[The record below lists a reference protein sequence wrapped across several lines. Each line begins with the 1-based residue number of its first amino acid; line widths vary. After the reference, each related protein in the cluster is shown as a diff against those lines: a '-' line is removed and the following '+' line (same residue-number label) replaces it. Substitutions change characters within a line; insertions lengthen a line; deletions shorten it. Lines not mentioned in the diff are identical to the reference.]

1 MRPIFVIQST
11 IWNRDL
17 STACYGCTVCR
28 IRGWNLWY
36 IRFRSGEDYEVE
48 NDGLGR
54 REGTFTKKSP
64 GVVVVH
70 ADSLLDFLVIC
81 LLEVLVP

>member
-1 MRPIFVIQST
+1 M
-11 IWNRDL
+11 
-17 STACYGCTVCR
+17 
-28 IRGWNLWY
+28 WY

-81 LLEVLVP
+81 LLEFLVP